1 MTAVTAQHPFRSF
14 SPRQV
19 DASREATPPRHS
31 PTREAYE
38 CSECHNVY
46 VHSYTVYT
54 SITVT
59 MCNAVTVGVSESRSA
74 QTSTCKAFCA
84 MDLCVFGWGQCD
96 GDDARDRVAAP
107 AGAADGAGRVETRVT
122 PVARPH
128 GAAAGDGGAAAKGAK
143 R

>member
-19 DASREATPPRHS
+19 DTSREATPPRHS

-46 VHSYTVYT
+46 VHSCTAYT

-59 MCNAVTVGVSESRSA
+59 MCNAVTVGVSESRSVE
-74 QTSTCKAFCA
+74 TPTRKAVCTV
-84 MDLCVFGWGQCD
+84 DSQSD
-96 GDDARDRVAAP
+96 GRGLRGVAAP
-107 AGAADGAGRVETRVT
+107 AGAAEATERVETRVT

-128 GAAAGDGGAAAKGAK
+128 GAVAGDGGAMAKGA
-143 R
+143 RR